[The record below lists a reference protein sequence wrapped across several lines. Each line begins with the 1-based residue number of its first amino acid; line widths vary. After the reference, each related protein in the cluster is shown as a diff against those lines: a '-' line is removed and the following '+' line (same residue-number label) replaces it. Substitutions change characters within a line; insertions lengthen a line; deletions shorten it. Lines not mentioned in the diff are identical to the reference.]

1 MLALAVA
8 GNAELEEFERV
19 ALEGYRPYHAVD
31 IVVID
36 IGGAALERPEFPF
49 DGFPAVGGFEAA
61 GQRAGYRPAL
71 PLPETMISSWEK

>member
-36 IGGAALERPEFPF
+36 IGGAALSVPSFLSMVSRLSADSRPQ
-49 DGFPAVGGFEAA
+49 GSGRV
-61 GQRAGYRPAL
+61 YRPAL
-71 PLPETMISSWEK
+71 PLPRP